1 MSDYAKA
8 RRHLMR
14 VDPVLGGLVKQV
26 GACGLHVTR
35 YENPF
40 EALVEAIV
48 WQQLSGKAAATIY
61 GRVLATFESETCPP
75 PDRWLSTNDA
85 TLRAAG
91 LSFGKISFVKDL
103 AARVTDGR
111 LDLTAFD
118 HLDDEQAIAQLTQVK
133 GIGRW
138 TAEMFLLFRLQRLDV
153 FPIAD
158 VGIMRAIEKL
168 YRLRKTPT
176 PERMTKIAEPWRPY
190 RSVATWYLWR
200 SLDQT
205 PVGKEK

>member
-1 MSDYAKA
+1 MSEYAKA
-8 RRHLMR
+8 RRHLKK
-14 VDPVLGGLVKQV
+14 VDPVMATLVDRV
-26 GACGLHVTR
+26 GTCRLQASH

-40 EALVEAIV
+40 EALVEAII

-61 GRVLATFESETCPP
+61 GRVLATFPSEQCPAP
-75 PDRWLSTNDA
+75 ARWLDAPEA

-91 LSFGKISFVKDL
+91 LSFGKISFLKDL
-103 AARVTDGR
+103 ACRVTDGR

-118 HLDDEQAIAQLTQVK
+118 HLDDEEAIAQLTAVK

-138 TAEMFLLFRLQRLDV
+138 TAEMFLLFRLRRLDV
-153 FPIAD
+153 FPTAD
-158 VGIMRAIEKL
+158 IGVIRAMEKL
-168 YRLRKTPT
+168 YTLRKTPS
-176 PERMTKIAEPWRPY
+176 PERMRKIAAPWRPY

-205 PVGKEK
+205 PVGAAK

>member
-1 MSDYAKA
+1 MSEYAKA

-14 VDPVLGGLVKQV
+14 VDPVMGSLVERIGK
-26 GACGLHVTR
+26 CGLQATH

-40 EALVEAIV
+40 EALVEAII

-61 GRVLATFESETCPP
+61 GRVLATFPSDDCPP
-75 PDRWLSTNDA
+75 PSRWLEAPDS

-91 LSFGKISFVKDL
+91 LSFGKISFLKDL
-103 AARVTDGR
+103 AGRVTDGR
-111 LDLTAFD
+111 LDLCAFD
-118 HLDDEQAIAQLTQVK
+118 HLDDEQAIAQLTAVK

-138 TAEMFLLFRLQRLDV
+138 TAEMFLLFRLRRLDV
-153 FPIAD
+153 FPTAD
-158 VGIMRAIEKL
+158 VGIVRAIKAQ

-176 PERMTKIAEPWRPY
+176 PERMVRIAEPWRPY

-200 SLDQT
+200 SLDQA
-205 PVGKEK
+205 PVGVAK